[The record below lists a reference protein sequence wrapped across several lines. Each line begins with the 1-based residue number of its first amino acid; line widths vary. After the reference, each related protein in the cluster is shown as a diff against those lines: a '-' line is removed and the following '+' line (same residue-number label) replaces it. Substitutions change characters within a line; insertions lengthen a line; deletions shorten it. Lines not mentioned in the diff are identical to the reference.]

1 MILRIALL
9 AACAAL
15 VGCDDIESLDNIDV
29 PIEAEVVVERGTAI
43 EMLLVGF
50 PPLEGFTR
58 VDLSE
63 SAAFGDNGY
72 RARDVDSLTLTSLVM
87 RVVAPDAEE
96 ADLSFF
102 GEVVFIVEAAGL
114 EPIEIARATAFPVGA
129 REVVFSTTDDDLK
142 RYLVGTAGTITADIR
157 DTRRPDVDTT
167 VRVEAVFDVDI
178 NVL

>member
-1 MILRIALL
+1 MIMRMALI
-9 AACAAL
+9 AACLAF
-15 VGCDDIESLDNIDV
+15 VGCDDIESLDNFDV

-58 VDLSE
+58 IDLSE
-63 SAAFGDNGY
+63 SSAFGDNGY
-72 RARDVDSLTLTSLVM
+72 RARDVDSLILKSLVM
-87 RVVAPDAEE
+87 TVVAPDAEE

-102 GEVVFIVEAAGL
+102 GEVAFIVEAEGL
-114 EPIEIARATAFPVGA
+114 EPIEIARATEFPPGA
-129 REVVFSTTDDDLK
+129 REVVFTTVDDDLK
-142 RYLVGTAGTITADIR
+142 HYLVGTAGSITADIR

-167 VRVEAVFDVDI
+167 VRIEAIFDVDV